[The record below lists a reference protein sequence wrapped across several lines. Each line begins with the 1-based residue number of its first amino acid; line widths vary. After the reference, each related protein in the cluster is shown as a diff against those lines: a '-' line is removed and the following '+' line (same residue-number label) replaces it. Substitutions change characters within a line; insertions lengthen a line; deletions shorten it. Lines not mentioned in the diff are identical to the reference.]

1 MYWRAINE
9 YNYNHSY
16 SDIVSMKEELKIAE
30 EFSNILSLRL
40 FEHVCSLM
48 DTVVL
53 TQIELIIMC

>member
-1 MYWRAINE
+1 
-9 YNYNHSY
+9 
-16 SDIVSMKEELKIAE
+16 MKEELKIAE

-48 DTVVL
+48 DTIVL